1 LTSKSGTSR
10 PPRLPLSKLRVLD
23 LTEDAAEWCGRIL
36 ADLGAEV
43 IRIEPPGGS
52 PGRRDQVGF
61 ALRNANKSGVVLDL
75 DDPAG
80 RLALLALAAD
90 ADILLESFSHAR
102 LVAAGV
108 LQPPLDGPALT
119 QSGAHV
125 NGNTGKVHSPAG
137 GQPAQ

>member
-1 LTSKSGTSR
+1 M
-10 PPRLPLSKLRVLD
+10 LRVLD

-61 ALRNANKSGVVLDL
+61 ALRNANKAGVVLDL

-80 RLALLALAAD
+80 RLGATRPGRRCR
-90 ADILLESFSHAR
+90 HP
-102 LVAAGV
+102 AGI
-108 LQPPLDGPALT
+108 LQPT
-119 QSGAHV
+119 RRHRHV
-125 NGNTGKVHSPAG
+125 R
-137 GQPAQ
+137 